1 MLNRVLVRLIVAGAA
16 AIMAVSGTTTRARA
30 EVRFG
35 ILPRLSA
42 VELYDMFNPLALYLS
57 RETGEKVSLVI
68 PRNFDAFKAAVRA
81 GQIDAGFANPLIY
94 IQLKKD
100 LLLEPL
106 ALASEPKAG
115 SRFRGVIIARKDS
128 AIRSIGDL
136 KGKRLIFV
144 EKSSAAGYIFQMM
157 TLSATGLNVKQDFIM
172 LPFAK
177 KHDVVVQAV
186 FNGAADAGGLRED
199 DLEKQKGSLD
209 LSQLRIVAYTDYYP
223 NWPLF
228 AAPTLRREFS
238 AKLRTALLK
247 LKPGSTRAR
256 RILRPAQL
264 MGFVSVSDSDYDG
277 LRRAAI
283 AAGAFSPGPG
293 AP

>member
-1 MLNRVLVRLIVAGAA
+1 MLNRVLIRSVVVAVT
-16 AIMAVSGTTTRARA
+16 IMALFGTTTRAEA
-30 EVRFG
+30 EVRLG

-57 RETGEKVSLVI
+57 EATGEKVSLVI
-68 PRNFDAFKAAVRA
+68 PRDFDAFKAAVRA

-94 IQLKKD
+94 VQLKKE
-100 LLLEPL
+100 LLLDPL

-115 SRFRGVIIARKDS
+115 PRCRGIIIARKDS
-128 AIRSIGDL
+128 AIRSIRDL
-136 KGKRLIFV
+136 KGKRLLFV
-144 EKSSAAGYIFQMM
+144 EKNSAAGYIFQMM
-157 TLSATGLNVKQDFIM
+157 TLSRAGLDVKKDFIT

-177 KHDVVVQAV
+177 KHDVVVKAV

-199 DLEKQKGSLD
+199 DLEKQKGVLD

-223 NWPLF
+223 NWPFF
-228 AAPTLRREFS
+228 AAPMLRKEFS
-238 AKLRTALLK
+238 EKLRTALLK

-256 RILRPAQL
+256 KVLGPSQL
-264 MGFVSVSDSDYDG
+264 TGFVPVSDRDYDQ

-283 AAGAFSPGPG
+283 AAGAL
-293 AP
+293 